1 MKIEDLEKKFEKYK
15 LSSLFKI
22 NSYLTYNN
30 NNISHIAWK
39 YKEYIYNE
47 NPFYHKEPDD
57 EVVFCIDLDEMN
69 NSFNKHELRDKD
81 VLGNKKLLINSII
94 LMYKEIIAMDWSS
107 FQKEYLNN
115 ENEVDFSNVKFKNH
129 LKTFI
134 EHHRFV
140 LLEEKNIDKI
150 LEIVEKDIEKNGVGN
165 QNYSIIFDMLESL
178 EYLTEK
184 TFRKNYEKIYD
195 KVKNSM
201 IKIIKN
207 NPDFY
212 TEERKFYTYK
222 KIYCDVFRKRENI
235 KLINEIN
242 SIMNFTPD
250 TDYYKN
256 IIVDNNVIVYPN
268 VNYEF
273 LDKYH
278 LQYRDFNKQTNVLL
292 NIFEMLAET
301 KDCPLI
307 SSVKLDKRE
316 IIQYKENLVLNIDS
330 AKPHLVSHFT
340 NKVVDLLLS
349 KKGIQDKFNRT
360 NTIERKDR
368 MVREAVREHAMEEI
382 KGIARELSLRDD
394 LEKSTVERESSKA
407 KKKI

>member
-1 MKIEDLEKKFEKYK
+1 MKIEDLEKKLEKYK

-22 NSYLTYNN
+22 NSYLTYN

-57 EVVFCIDLDEMN
+57 EVVFCIDLDEMI

-81 VLGNKKLLINSII
+81 VLGNKKLLVNSII

-107 FQKEYLNN
+107 FQKEYLNS
-115 ENEVDFSNVKFKNH
+115 ENEVDFSNAKFKNH

-134 EHHRFV
+134 EHHRFA

-212 TEERKFYTYK
+212 TEDRKFFTYK

-242 SIMNFTPD
+242 SIMNFEPD
-250 TDYYKN
+250 SAYYKVLN
-256 IIVDNNVIVYPN
+256 NANKVIIYPN
-268 VNYEF
+268 VDYDF
-273 LDKYH
+273 LDK
-278 LQYRDFNKQTNVLL
+278 FNEKYQNFDKKTIMIGNVL
-292 NIFEMLAET
+292 EMLRREDNSGLIKNFKLAERE
-301 KDCPLI
+301 L
-307 SSVKLDKRE
+307 VK
-316 IIQYKENLVLNIDS
+316 YKKNLVLELETEDSFLAVSLINKIVELISKNKEITWEYNKTSNIKHNDTFMQNNIVTYLINDV
-330 AKPHLVSHFT
+330 KRCERELVL
-340 NKVVDLLLS
+340 NS
-349 KKGIQDKFNRT
+349 KLEQEVG
-360 NTIERKDR
+360 
-368 MVREAVREHAMEEI
+368 EEI
-382 KGIARELSLRDD
+382 RQ
-394 LEKSTVERESSKA
+394 

>member
-1 MKIEDLEKKFEKYK
+1 MRIMDLKDILNKHHLLEVFNKKTYITAGNYMYWEHGNKY
-15 LSSLFKI
+15 
-22 NSYLTYNN
+22 YD
-30 NNISHIAWK
+30 
-39 YKEYIYNE
+39 E
-47 NPFYHKEPDD
+47 NPIMDKE
-57 EVVFCIDLDEMN
+57 LDEEIFLVIN
-69 NSFNKHELRDKD
+69 LDK
-81 VLGNKKLLINSII
+81 LEGNKILSEKEKSSI
-94 LMYKEIIAMDWSS
+94 LRMYKETVAAEWEFFIDNKRGIEFKDKYIKDYLEFFMDR
-107 FQKEYLNN
+107 Q
-115 ENEVDFSNVKFKNH
+115 
-129 LKTFI
+129 T
-134 EHHRFV
+134 
-140 LLEEKNIDKI
+140 LLFLPEKNIDTI
-150 LEIVEKDIEKNGVGN
+150 ISWITDDIKKEGVIN
-165 QNYSIIFDMLESL
+165 ANYSFLFDLLLGLQGDRPKSVM
-178 EYLTEK
+178 
-184 TFRKNYEKIYD
+184 KNYDEVFK
-195 KVKNSM
+195 KVKDE
-201 IKIIKN
+201 IIKVIQE
-207 NPDFY
+207 NPEFY

-222 KIYCDVFRKRENI
+222 KIYCDVLREYEDL
-235 KLINEIN
+235 KLVNEIN
-242 SIMNFTPD
+242 EVMNFTPD

-316 IIQYKENLVLNIDS
+316 IIQYRENLVLNIDS